1 MMALYHAHSGI
12 RYLVLTFAVVALI
25 YYAYGLITKRPFD
38 KTARIMGI
46 VFNSSLD
53 INVLVGIIL
62 LIAKGYFS
70 YQLMHIIFMIAA
82 LVTAHVLTV
91 VNKKQEKPTYQIAL
105 FAVAIP
111 LALIILGINSIPG

>member
-46 VFNSSLD
+46 VFNSTLD

-62 LIAKGYFS
+62 LIVKGYFS
-70 YQLMHIIFMIAA
+70 YQLMHIIFMFAA
-82 LVTAHVLTV
+82 LIAAHVLTV
-91 VNKKQEKPTYQIAL
+91 VNKKQEKPSYQIAL
-105 FAVAIP
+105 FAIAIP
-111 LALIILGINSIPG
+111 LAFIVLGINAIPG

>member
-12 RYLVLTFAVVALI
+12 RYLVLTIAVVALI

-46 VFNSSLD
+46 VFNSTLD

-62 LIAKGYFS
+62 LIVKGYFS
-70 YQLMHIIFMIAA
+70 YQLMHIIFMFAA
-82 LVTAHVLTV
+82 LIAAHVLTV
-91 VNKKQEKPTYQIAL
+91 VNKKQEKPTHQIAI
-105 FAVAIP
+105 FAIAIP
-111 LALIILGINSIPG
+111 LAFIVLGINAIPG